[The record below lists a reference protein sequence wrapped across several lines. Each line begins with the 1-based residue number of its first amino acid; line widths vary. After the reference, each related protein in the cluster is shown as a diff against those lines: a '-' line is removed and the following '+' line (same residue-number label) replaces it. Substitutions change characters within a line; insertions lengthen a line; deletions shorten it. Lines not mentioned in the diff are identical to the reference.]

1 MHLAEPIST
10 RPDAPLAGVNP
21 LARAGAAVILMAFLF
36 LALDGIT
43 AGIVLAGILLATPLS
58 GIRLGALLRRAWPIG
73 VAAALIAVING
84 VLGAPR
90 GPLML
95 ALGPLELH
103 AGTLADGFGLGVR
116 IVAIAL
122 AGVVAL
128 AAIDP
133 TELADALVQELHAPP
148 RFALGAL
155 GALRLMPLLAEEWQ
169 LVALARRARGVSAGS
184 PLGWLRLQ
192 AGRLMTLLVGAIRR
206 STRLAQAMEA
216 RGLGTRPCRTAA
228 RPQRMARRDV
238 LVLAGAV
245 ILGASAVALSISLG
259 TFRPLL
265 G

>member
-1 MHLAEPIST
+1 MHLAEPITT
-10 RPDAPLAGVNP
+10 RPDAPLASVNP
-21 LARAGAAVILMAFLF
+21 LARVGAAAILMAYLF
-36 LALDGIT
+36 FALDGVT
-43 AGIVLAGILLATPLS
+43 AGVVLFGIVLATPMS
-58 GIRLGALLRRAWPIG
+58 GISLSALLRRAWPIG
-73 VAAALIAVING
+73 VAATLIALVNG
-84 VLGAPR
+84 ALGAPR
-90 GPLML
+90 GPLIA

-103 AGTLADGFGLGVR
+103 AGTLTDGFGLGLR

-133 TELADALVQELHAPP
+133 TAMADALVQELHAPP

-155 GALRLMPLLAEEWQ
+155 GALRLMPLLAQEWQ
-169 LVALARRARGVSAGS
+169 MVALARRARGVSGGS
-184 PLGWLRLQ
+184 PIGWLRLQ

-238 LVLAGAV
+238 LLLAGAIV
-245 ILGASAVALSISLG
+245 LGASAVALSNWLG